1 VRRSHRALISA
12 VSASGLLVGAV
23 IVLAEVSRPRH
34 GLVVAAAQPSGE
46 SAVSAAQLSRDIAE
60 LARLRS
66 KIAGS
71 ATEAADL
78 RQRIAALEKVIAAA
92 RSRPRTGTFAP
103 TAGAGRSSFAPPS
116 SASSRLPSPTPSTPP
131 VASQRLTRTSEPAP
145 PSASSSSESSPR
157 PRTSSPRPTGSPSR
171 SDDDEIGSAG
181 G

>member
-1 VRRSHRALISA
+1 MRRSHRALISA

-23 IVLAEVSRPRH
+23 IVLAEVSRPKH
-34 GLVVAAAQPSGE
+34 GVVVAAAQPSSE
-46 SAVSAAQLSRDIAE
+46 STVSAAQLSRDIAE

-71 ATEAADL
+71 AAEAADV
-78 RQRIAALEKVIAAA
+78 RQRISALEKVIAAA
-92 RSRPRTGTFAP
+92 RSRPRSGTVPP
-103 TAGAGRSSFAPPS
+103 TAGGGRSSLAPPS
-116 SASSRLPSPTPSTPP
+116 SASSRSQSPDPSRPP
-131 VASQRLTRTSEPAP
+131 VASQRLTQTSEPAP
-145 PSASSSSESSPR
+145 PSASRPSESSPS